1 MSPPSS
7 HTLAQVAETRSL
19 NIRLFAAKSNR
30 APQMEAINRL
40 KTRQANEYAIL
51 CRLGDE
57 IDRKNREAQFA
68 YSINEWK
75 EYGQICEEMKDIESQ
90 KAHAVREW
98 TDLGNQIQT
107 ACADLGVLDNE
118 IFELERTL
126 NARNAL

>member
-1 MSPPSS
+1 MSPPRS
-7 HTLAQVAETRSL
+7 HTLAQLAEIRSL

-30 APQMEAINRL
+30 ALQMEAINRL

-90 KAHAVREW
+90 KALAVREW

-107 ACADLGVLDNE
+107 ACAELSVLDNE
-118 IFELERTL
+118 ISELERTL

>member
-7 HTLAQVAETRSL
+7 HTLAQLAEIRSL

-30 APQMEAINRL
+30 APQMEAVNRL

-75 EYGQICEEMKDIESQ
+75 EYGQICEEMKDIESH
-90 KAHAVREW
+90 KALAVREW

-107 ACADLGVLDNE
+107 ACAELSVLDNE
-118 IFELERTL
+118 ISELERTL